1 MTKEEYRKASHF
13 RDATKMV
20 AAPGSLS
27 GLFDTRLY
35 FGYASCVDTAMV
47 RRGLGGP
54 ILRRVAACR
63 SIERRFCWLRADAP
77 LKQGCIEVSAYGRGL
92 WGTERCA
99 VP

>member
-1 MTKEEYRKASHF
+1 M
-13 RDATKMV
+13 
-20 AAPGSLS
+20 
-27 GLFDTRLY
+27 LFDTRLC
-35 FGYASCVDTAMV
+35 FGYASRVDTAMV

-54 ILRRVAACR
+54 NLRRVAASR

>member
-1 MTKEEYRKASHF
+1 MNYDNLTNRIMLASF
-13 RDATKMV
+13 AIV
-20 AAPGSLS
+20 AAAGILLLPRESDG
-27 GLFDTRLY
+27 D
-35 FGYASCVDTAMV
+35 
-47 RRGLGGP
+47 GLGGP

>member
-27 GLFDTRLY
+27 GLFDSAPR
-35 FGYASCVDTAMV
+35 FGYASCVGRDG

-63 SIERRFCWLRADAP
+63 SIERRFCWLRTDAP